1 MSVLLIAEHNNKEL
15 RPFTLNAVTAAS
27 QLDSDLHVL
36 VIGHNCSDVVKK
48 TSEIPEVKKVL
59 HTEGSYYENF
69 IAENFT
75 PVIVKASEN
84 YSHIICSANTFG
96 KNLMPRVAALLDT
109 SQVSDIIKVVS
120 ADTFLRPI
128 YAGNAFTTVKSND
141 KKKCITIRP
150 TSFEPCKTTGGSAE
164 ITKFDATEQSEAS
177 KFIKREETKSDRPEL
192 GNARIVISGGRG
204 MQSGD
209 NFKLISAIADKLNAA
224 IGASRAAVDAG
235 YIGNDHQVGQTGKVV
250 VPDLYIAVG
259 ISGAIQH
266 LAGMKESKIIV
277 AINKDGEA
285 PIFSVA
291 DYGLEA
297 DLFEAL
303 PQFLEELNKLNTIQ
317 K

>member
-15 RPFTLNAVTAAS
+15 RPFTLNAITAAS
-27 QLDSDLHVL
+27 QIDSELHVL
-36 VIGHNCSDVVKK
+36 VIGHNCSDVAKK

-59 HTEGSYYENF
+59 HTEGSHYENF

-96 KNLMPRVAALLDT
+96 KNLMPRVAALIDT
-109 SQVSDIIKVVS
+109 SQVSDIIKVIS
-120 ADTFLRPI
+120 PDTFLRPI
-128 YAGNAFTTVKSND
+128 YAGNAFATVKSND
-141 KKKCITIRP
+141 PKKCVTIRP

-164 ITKFDATEQSEAS
+164 ITKFDPAEQSEVS
-177 KFIKREETKSDRPEL
+177 KFIKREETKSERPEL
-192 GNARIVISGGRG
+192 GTARIVISGGRG

-209 NFKLISAIADKLNAA
+209 NFKLITAIADKLNAA

-266 LAGMKESKIIV
+266 LAGMKESKVIV